1 MTPIEEESD
10 MDIIWVIA
18 GIAFF
23 GISAGAI
30 RFIDSLKA
38 GE

>member
-1 MTPIEEESD
+1 

-23 GISAGAI
+23 GLSAGAI
-30 RFIDSLKA
+30 RFFDSLKA